1 MVVWGR
7 VTTFRSFTT
16 ALIRTSHPDILAYG
30 ECSDSR
36 VSYLLAC
43 AWQFDTAR
51 RGSPVGD
58 GSNAL
63 CSVGQEQLP
72 DPKVVA
78 RCPVFSLGVPVVE
91 FAHQSNSLQ
100 KQDAAS

>member
-1 MVVWGR
+1 MAFVSLMLAPDDDHDMLSLHPGR
-7 VTTFRSFTT
+7 WRMEQHTYK
-16 ALIRTSHPDILAYG
+16 LP
-30 ECSDSR
+30 
-36 VSYLLAC
+36 
-43 AWQFDTAR
+43 AWQYDTAR
-51 RGSPVGD
+51 RGSPVGN

-91 FAHQSNSLQ
+91 FAHQSHSLQ
-100 KQDAAS
+100 TQDAAS